1 MAVNQ
6 ISQAHLSHTEGPNA
20 PTPNRTPNGGSK
32 TAATQSASH
41 QAQASAAHATQAAA
55 AAENN
60 AGREQGNRQQ
70 PESESKGTR
79 VNVYA

>member
-6 ISQAHLSHTEGPNA
+6 VSQAHSSHTDRASAPA
-20 PTPNRTPNGGSK
+20 PTRTPNGGSK
-32 TAATQSASH
+32 AAATQSASH
-41 QAQASAAHATQAAA
+41 QAQANAAHATQAAA

-60 AGREQGNRQQ
+60 AGREQGNRRQ
-70 PESESKGTR
+70 PEGESKGTR